1 MRNDHP
7 PRRAADPQPAEPG
20 PEPAPPPPTPLFPA
34 PEQVQT
40 AATFARLFERRIVFL
55 RGPLEET
62 KADDVAA
69 QLLALDAESPD
80 PVTLYIDSP
89 GGDTFGMFALH
100 DTIQL
105 MRAPVHTRCTG
116 MAASAAAFI
125 LATGTGIRSATPNA
139 RIMIHQPLG
148 GGRGTA
154 SDIQIL
160 AREFVQLRE
169 RMEAI
174 LAERTGQPVE
184 RIHEDTQRD
193 FWMSAQ
199 EAVDYG
205 LIDEVAQRAS

>member
-105 MRAPVHTRCTG
+105 MRAPVHTRCT
-116 MAASAAAFI
+116 
-125 LATGTGIRSATPNA
+125 
-139 RIMIHQPLG
+139 
-148 GGRGTA
+148 
-154 SDIQIL
+154 
-160 AREFVQLRE
+160 
-169 RMEAI
+169 
-174 LAERTGQPVE
+174 
-184 RIHEDTQRD
+184 
-193 FWMSAQ
+193 
-199 EAVDYG
+199 
-205 LIDEVAQRAS
+205 